1 MAEGGGLLN
10 RYRDL
15 NPYRGFESLSLR
27 QVIELLGKS
36 LAALCLSRG
45 RHSRKPLQLCRLLC
59 RPHSSAHDARPR
71 VGVEEGKIN
80 LGRLHRLVAQDLL
93 QIVDTAAFL
102 KIPNSKAMTKV
113 V

>member
-1 MAEGGGLLN
+1 VAEGGGLLN

-36 LAALCLSRG
+36 LVALCLSG
-45 RHSRKPLQLCRLLC
+45 GGHSGKPLQLCRLLC

-71 VGVEEGKIN
+71 IGVEEGKIN
-80 LGRLHRLVAQDLL
+80 FGRLNGLVAQDLL
-93 QIVDTAAFL
+93 QVVYAAAFL
-102 KIPNSKAMTKV
+102 EIPNSKAVT
-113 V
+113 